1 MALPATLSTGARVA
15 SLRQAVAV
23 ALPGLRRRLGLAA
36 RLPGEYRSAFPPRL
50 RAWRFA
56 IVALALLWLALGL
69 LAVAG
74 TATIVRVV
82 GHDTAPSVA
91 AAERIRT
98 GLASANADFALAT
111 LAGEGVE
118 GAFLADMRRQLRG
131 VNAALVAAGGN
142 VTYGDEERGPIA
154 TALQGLGDY
163 EQIVGRSVTSL
174 GDARRDLAFA
184 ADDLLHWTVLPA
196 AATLERV
203 NADHLASDFAA
214 YLGGWSLPWLVLAS
228 ALLLAALAA
237 AQLDIARTT
246 RRILNPGLALAT
258 LAALAAT
265 ATAVAALVSA
275 RADLVIA
282 KHDAFDSVYA
292 LSTTDAVATDFDAGQ
307 SFLLL
312 ADGDAGR
319 QARYAA
325 ANAFRARRL
334 LVRDAAAVAAATG
347 TGRAVSGDDGLIGD
361 ELANVTFPGERQ
373 AALDLLNA
381 WGAVLQSDAALRA
394 DLARGRRSLVV
405 AARTADVSGGT
416 RALFVRFD
424 AALAKVLGINETAF
438 ADGITRA
445 EEATRPLGPVL
456 VAGFVSVVAAAWF
469 GIRRRL
475 DAYRF

>member
-1 MALPATLSTGARVA
+1 MALPAALPAGVQAA

-23 ALPGLRRRLGLAA
+23 ALPALRRRLGLAS

-50 RAWRFA
+50 RAWRLA
-56 IVALALLWLALGL
+56 IVASALLWLVLGL

-111 LAGEGVE
+111 LAGDGVD

-163 EQIVGRSVTSL
+163 EQIVGRSVASF
-174 GDARRDLAFA
+174 GDSRRDLAFA

-228 ALLLAALAA
+228 AVLLAVLAA
-237 AQLDIARTT
+237 AQVDVARTA

-265 ATAVAALVSA
+265 AIAVAALVSA
-275 RADLVIA
+275 RADLVVA

-292 LSTTDAVATDFDAGQ
+292 LSAADAIATDFDAGQ

-319 QARYAA
+319 QARSAA
-325 ANAFRARRL
+325 ADALRSRRL
-334 LVRDAAAVAAATG
+334 LVLDAGSVAAAVRN
-347 TGRAVSGDDGLIGD
+347 GRDVSGDDGFIGAEID
-361 ELANVTFPGERQ
+361 NMTFPGERQ
-373 AALDLLNA
+373 AALDLLDA
-381 WGAVLQSDAALRA
+381 WGDVVKGDAALQA
-394 DLARGRRSLVV
+394 DLARGRRSAVV
-405 AARTADVSGGT
+405 ASKIADVAGGT
-416 RALFVRFD
+416 RAVFVRFD
-424 AALAKVLGINETAF
+424 AALAKVLGINQAAF
-438 ADGITRA
+438 ADGIARA
-445 EEATRPLGPVL
+445 EETVQPLGPTL
-456 VAGFVSVVAAAWF
+456 VAGFIVVVAAAWL